1 MSPKYLIDLIY
12 RELIIVT
19 ADVPARALA
28 QPWPSK
34 KQDFKRMITAS
45 IWLINQKV
53 KMIPVNDLT
62 GKSDKSKP
70 QV

>member
-1 MSPKYLIDLIY
+1 MSQHGYWLSHG
-12 RELIIVT
+12 RV
-19 ADVPARALA
+19 R
-28 QPWPSK
+28 